1 MKFITLH
8 SQFQIPHF
16 LFLRK
21 CVAIRE
27 QLQLM
32 GFPNSKLQIRNIPVG
47 SENYYACFTECC
59 YASGYKVQKN
69 EKGEVTD
76 VIPFSKLKMEEEF
89 EEDEEESEEEDDSDD
104 DLFGLDVYSIAEPSN
119 VELYVYEDERTDF
132 RETAEYILKKIQA
145 EQATAEITNDSNQI
159 FIDKKQIELWLKKH
173 KSFYLSLQMDWN
185 IAAFKSFQT
194 LYFWF
199 QHFADDFKHMNKAQQ
214 AVDEYIPFDEYW
226 LYKYDRLYFCA
237 LMGWESGYEV
247 FHDDP
252 FVLKQESTN
261 LHLIGEEFRSL
272 IEFPKLFVLEYDRER
287 K

>member
-1 MKFITLH
+1 LILASDFKS
-8 SQFQIPHF
+8 SQIILKYSAHLARYFQIPHF

-119 VELYVYEDERTDF
+119 VELYV
-132 RETAEYILKKIQA
+132 
-145 EQATAEITNDSNQI
+145 
-159 FIDKKQIELWLKKH
+159 
-173 KSFYLSLQMDWN
+173 
-185 IAAFKSFQT
+185 
-194 LYFWF
+194 
-199 QHFADDFKHMNKAQQ
+199 
-214 AVDEYIPFDEYW
+214 
-226 LYKYDRLYFCA
+226 
-237 LMGWESGYEV
+237 
-247 FHDDP
+247 HDDEKIDFLP
-252 FVLKQESTN
+252 TKSYLTKVKKAHAAL
-261 LHLIGEEFRSL
+261 
-272 IEFPKLFVLEYDRER
+272 
-287 K
+287 